1 MNWGGGVSKFN
12 IGDVIKVID
21 VAQSYT
27 TYFEWAEQHNL
38 NQYSLDSLPFK
49 GEEGIIVTKGY
60 HENNVDF
67 LYGIEIN
74 GRHYILSEK
83 GLELVNNTVCNNP
96 ATTLEAVLHLQSM
109 LEYVGDTKIIIAEQE
124 LFVEAMGKT
133 FVCENVEV
141 LEEVCKAV
149 NYLSQ
154 QETT

>member
-1 MNWGGGVSKFN
+1 MNKFN

-49 GEEGIIVTKGY
+49 GEEGVIVTKGY

-83 GLELVNNTVCNNP
+83 GLELVNDTVCNNP

-109 LEYVGDTKIIIAEQE
+109 LEYVGDTKIIITEQE
-124 LFVEAMGKT
+124 MFVESLGKT

>member
-1 MNWGGGVSKFN
+1 MNKFN

-60 HENNVDF
+60 HYNNVDF

-74 GRHYILSEK
+74 GCHYILSEK
-83 GLELVNNTVCNNP
+83 GLELACNNP
-96 ATTLEAVLHLQSM
+96 ATTLEAVFKHLYPEPKEVVGWRGNTLLIDWAYVLNECFDMSRM
-109 LEYVGDTKIIIAEQE
+109 LRYDGDTVVA
-124 LFVEAMGKT
+124 T
-133 FVCENVEV
+133 DV
-141 LEEVCKAV
+141 LNSFK
-149 NYLSQ
+149 
-154 QETT
+154 

>member
-1 MNWGGGVSKFN
+1 LNWGGGVSKFN

-60 HENNVDF
+60 HDNNVDF

-83 GLELVNNTVCNNP
+83 GLDIACNNP

-109 LEYVGDTKIIIAEQE
+109 LEYVGDTKIIITEQE
-124 LFVEAMGKT
+124 MFVESLGKT

-149 NYLSQ
+149 NYLSK

>member
-1 MNWGGGVSKFN
+1 MNKFN

-38 NQYSLDSLPFK
+38 SLYSLNSLPLK
-49 GEEGIIVTKGY
+49 GEEGVIVTKGY

-83 GLELVNNTVCNNP
+83 GLELACNNP

-109 LEYVGDTKIIIAEQE
+109 LEYVGDTKIIITEQE
-124 LFVEAMGKT
+124 MFVESLGKT
-133 FVCENVEV
+133 FVCENAEV

-149 NYLSQ
+149 NCLSK

>member
-1 MNWGGGVSKFN
+1 MSKFN

-149 NYLSQ
+149 NYLSK

>member
-1 MNWGGGVSKFN
+1 MSKFN

-96 ATTLEAVLHLQSM
+96 ATTLEAVLHLQAM
-109 LEYVGDTKIIIAEQE
+109 LEYTGGTKIIITEQE
-124 LFVEAMGKT
+124 MFVESFGKT

-149 NYLSQ
+149 NYLSK

>member
-49 GEEGIIVTKGY
+49 GEEGVIVTKGY

-149 NYLSQ
+149 NYLSK

>member
-1 MNWGGGVSKFN
+1 MNKFN

-27 TYFEWAEQHNL
+27 TYLRWAEQHNL

-60 HENNVDF
+60 HYNNVDF

-83 GLELVNNTVCNNP
+83 GLELACNNP

-109 LEYVGDTKIIIAEQE
+109 LEYVGDTKIIITEQE
-124 LFVEAMGKT
+124 MFVEAMGKT

>member
-1 MNWGGGVSKFN
+1 MNKFN

-149 NYLSQ
+149 NYLSK

>member
-1 MNWGGGVSKFN
+1 MNKFN

-96 ATTLEAVLHLQSM
+96 ATTLEAVLHLQAM
-109 LEYVGDTKIIIAEQE
+109 LEYTGGTKIIITEQE
-124 LFVEAMGKT
+124 MFVESFGKT

-149 NYLSQ
+149 NYLSK

>member
-1 MNWGGGVSKFN
+1 MNKFN

-38 NQYSLDSLPFK
+38 SQYSLDSLPFK

-83 GLELVNNTVCNNP
+83 GLELVNDIVCNKP
-96 ATTLEAVLHLQSM
+96 ATTLEDVLHLQSM
-109 LEYVGDTKIIIAEQE
+109 LEYVGDTKIVITEQE

-149 NYLSQ
+149 NYLSK

>member
-1 MNWGGGVSKFN
+1 MNKFN
-12 IGDVIKVID
+12 IGDVVKVID
-21 VAQSYT
+21 ATQSYT

-38 NQYSLDSLPFK
+38 SQYSFDILPFK
-49 GEEGIIVTKGY
+49 GKEGVIVTKGH

-74 GRHYILSEK
+74 GRHYILREK
-83 GLELVNNTVCNNP
+83 GLELVNDIVCNNP

-109 LEYVGDTKIIIAEQE
+109 LEYVGDTKIIITEQE
-124 LFVEAMGKT
+124 MFVESFGKT

-141 LEEVCKAV
+141 LEKVCNAA
-149 NYLSQ
+149 NYLSR

>member
-1 MNWGGGVSKFN
+1 MNKFN

-60 HENNVDF
+60 HDNNVDF
-67 LYGIEIN
+67 LYGINID
-74 GRHYILSEK
+74 GYHYIVSEK
-83 GLELVNNTVCNNP
+83 GLELVNVTICNKP
-96 ATTLEAVLHLQSM
+96 TTTLEAVLHLQSM
-109 LEYVGDTKIIIAEQE
+109 LEYIGDTKIVITEQE